1 MTKEDLIEKAIQEV
15 VVILEVSNLGQGM
28 MTIGDQNLFQKNIVS
43 NAMKIKINNLTK
55 KLEKVEVA
63 VKVAKILIENQQ
75 QNPKCNCEFF

>member
-75 QNPKCNCEFF
+75 QNPICNL

>member
-75 QNPKCNCEFF
+75 QKSHLQL